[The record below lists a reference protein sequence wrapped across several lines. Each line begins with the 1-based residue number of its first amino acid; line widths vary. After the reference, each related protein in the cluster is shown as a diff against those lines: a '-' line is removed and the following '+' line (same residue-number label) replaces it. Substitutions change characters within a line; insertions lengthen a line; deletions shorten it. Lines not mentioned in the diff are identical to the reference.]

1 MFHVQNLRN
10 VQESIKN
17 ERENMKN
24 VVLKNITDKADELA
38 QEWNRTRNPKA
49 KEEWFKLVG
58 QISEL
63 FRKQTLDKDHSY

>member
-1 MFHVQNLRN
+1 
-10 VQESIKN
+10 
-17 ERENMKN
+17 MKN

-38 QEWNRTRNPKA
+38 LEWNRTRNPKA

-63 FRKQTLDKDHSY
+63 FRKQTLDKDHNY

>member
-1 MFHVQNLRN
+1 
-10 VQESIKN
+10 
-17 ERENMKN
+17 MKN

-38 QEWNRTRNPKA
+38 REWNKTRNPKV

-63 FRKQTLDKDHSY
+63 FRKQTLDKDHNY